1 MFNSILNSFKLNIAV
16 GTDKDFNDYQQ
27 SKIRAYF
34 DGNGVY
40 SDSQSDR
47 INTIFTCKKILCD
60 TLSKLPLNV
69 TKNGKKITDHRLYN
83 LIHFAPNGYQTTNI
97 FVSTLTNHLCG
108 PGNAWATINK
118 QGLNVNSID
127 ILQPDQ
133 FSEYKL
139 NEEGKLVYTFTINK
153 KKTKINYDDC
163 IHLMQFSDDGILG
176 KCAENSALAKQLSI
190 IYQANQVIDSYYRNG
205 LHTNK
210 VIKSMSNV
218 DSKAYNT
225 AQMDWQKAN
234 SGSIKAGEMINLP
247 FGSEI
252 QELKL
257 EFADA
262 QLIPTIEF
270 NSKQIA
276 AAFGIPLWMLGLEQN
291 SKSIEESLL
300 AFQVQTIQP
309 LAKIFKEELS
319 RKLLTEDER
328 KQGVAIEFNLQAM
341 LAADSITR
349 ANYLKTLKDAAIISA
364 NEAASIEGYDEYEG
378 GQYHYQQSQYQP
390 LELITKNGE
399 FKPMTNGTTVNVN
412 TGNKE

>member
-27 SKIRAYF
+27 SKIRAIF
-34 DGNGVY
+34 DGNGFY
-40 SDSQSDR
+40 DSQSDR

-69 TKNGKKITDHRLYN
+69 TRNGKKDTEHRLYN
-83 LIHFAPNGYQTTNI
+83 LIHFAPNQYQTTNV
-97 FVSTLTNHLCG
+97 FVSTLMNHLSS
-108 PGNAWATINK
+108 GNAWATINK
-118 QGLNVNSID
+118 QGLKVNSID
-127 ILQPDQ
+127 ILQPSQ
-133 FSEYKL
+133 FVKPEL
-139 NEEGKLVYTFTINK
+139 NEAGVLVYYF
-153 KKTKINYDDC
+153 KINGEEKPINYNDC
-163 IHLMQFSDDGILG
+163 IHLMGFSKDGILG
-176 KCAENSALAKQLSI
+176 ECAENSALAKQLSI
-190 IYQANQVIDSYYRNG
+190 IYQANQVINSYYRNG

-210 VIKSMSNV
+210 VIKSMGNV
-218 DSKAYNT
+218 DSKAYNLSQ
-225 AQMDWQKAN
+225 ADWQKAN

-247 FGSEI
+247 YGSEI

-276 AAFGIPLWMLGLEQN
+276 SAFGIPLWMLGLEQN

-319 RKLLTEDER
+319 RKLLTESER
-328 KQGVAIEFNLQAM
+328 KEGVAIEFNLQAM
-341 LAADSITR
+341 LAADSAAR
-349 ANYLKTLKDAAIISA
+349 ASYLKTLKDAAIISA
-364 NEAASIEGYDEYEG
+364 NDAALIEGFDEYEG

-390 LELITKNGE
+390 LEIITKGGE
-399 FKPMTNGTTVNVN
+399 FKPLTNGTTVNIG
-412 TGNKE
+412 TGSKE